1 MLIDFFFFTIGDMD
15 FDFNNVYIAF
25 KIFANILNNI
35 NVYQYFQYF
44 DYFYPV
50 LRAKR

>member
-1 MLIDFFFFTIGDMD
+1 MD
-15 FDFNNVYIAF
+15 FDFTNVYIAF

-50 LRAKR
+50 EKEL